1 MPVISH
7 GSPATG
13 NRWPLVLWSGQ
24 LVVVVPIV
32 FYGLLRATNGPPL
45 GSLILPVWLG
55 SIVWLALVAGVLAT
69 RCGRLWI
76 VTHRHQLLLSAMTT
90 ILAVLILGE
99 AAIRVV
105 GRSDEDGNFFVRG
118 HHVSPRR
125 LPVKRIEAA
134 ERIYRASSSAFMI
147 EDELLGW
154 APRPG
159 IQTGQYT
166 YNAEGIRV
174 TSSDISY
181 GEIPRN
187 GTIRISLFGDS
198 FTNGAEVSDGET
210 WGEYTGAALR
220 ERGQAVEVLNFGVN
234 GYGMDQAYL
243 RWRYTGIRYKPTVV
257 VFGLQL
263 ENAKRNINLIRP
275 MYLRFTELLP
285 FTKPRFIVEGAELR
299 LINSPVVPLKDLP
312 DIVRNLEAWPL
323 VRYEGYYDPA
333 KFRARP
339 WSATKA
345 VAFAADVIGEIVSA
359 EGDDNVATAAERD
372 LALRILDAFSDSVKA
387 IGAHFIV
394 YYLPRRHELRSLRS
408 SGTVP
413 DAVLLQEM
421 QKRFDF
427 LSPADALQKEV
438 GRTSIDALYQ
448 EGGHYS
454 PAGNRVIASVLAERL
469 SGTVH
474 AGGTR

>member
-1 MPVISH
+1 MMYGVGGYQFSEYLRIRILLDLVSWNPVALTRWSFRLVSIDYPSFTTEGYDDYHSIRTRTSLLSRCATAPGWKRDQFCTFELQWGTVTVQVPSGTGYEATFVSGHVAAAAIEKSSHSGTDSMPVISH

-134 ERIYRASSSAFMI
+134 ERAYRASSSAFMI

-210 WGEYTGAALR
+210 WGEYTGTALR

-243 RWRYTGIRYKPTVV
+243 RWRYTGIRYKPAVV

-299 LINSPVVPLKDLP
+299 LINSPVVPLNRP
-312 DIVRNLEAWPL
+312 P
-323 VRYEGYYDPA
+323 GYCA
-333 KFRARP
+333 QSGSMAAR
-339 WSATKA
+339 
-345 VAFAADVIGEIVSA
+345 
-359 EGDDNVATAAERD
+359 
-372 LALRILDAFSDSVKA
+372 SV
-387 IGAHFIV
+387 
-394 YYLPRRHELRSLRS
+394 
-408 SGTVP
+408 
-413 DAVLLQEM
+413 
-421 QKRFDF
+421 
-427 LSPADALQKEV
+427 
-438 GRTSIDALYQ
+438 
-448 EGGHYS
+448 
-454 PAGNRVIASVLAERL
+454 
-469 SGTVH
+469 
-474 AGGTR
+474 